1 MKKNLVLMDCCRFD
15 FEGKTLSVSGYFPEI
30 KKECQY
36 ELDGKVLLLAVK
48 GTGPSTVVLSK

>member
-1 MKKNLVLMDCCRFD
+1 MLMDFYRFD

-30 KKECQY
+30 RKKCQY
-36 ELDGKVLLLAVK
+36 ELDGKVLLLPVK

>member
-1 MKKNLVLMDCCRFD
+1 MDCCRFD